1 MLQLTLLRQALLREA
16 MQGQLLPQDPTDEPA
31 AVLLQQLQAARAATG
46 KKGRSQAGAL
56 FAEEAVEGPFG
67 IPASWVWCRLGD
79 ISDNVEYGTSEK
91 ASLDS
96 KGVPVLRMNNIQNG
110 EVLVDNLK
118 YLPKD
123 AADLPKLFLQTN
135 DLLFNRTNSAE
146 LVGKAGIYKGE
157 SNKMTFASY
166 LIRVQF
172 PVAATA
178 YFANYYINSLLCRL
192 TEIEPF
198 VIQQNGQANFNGTKL
213 KDIRIPLPPLAEHH
227 RIVAKLEQL
236 LGHCDALEQR
246 IRTSRRLAEQLLA
259 TALREALRQTPT
271 ASVRLEI
278 WTRAAGRCQL
288 CNEWLLTSTKIG
300 SYAYR
305 RGEMAHIV
313 GQSDD
318 PRSPRTDSPLT
329 SAQRESPDNFMLLCQ
344 ADHDTIDHK
353 LAVGHFTIDK
363 LHEIKRK
370 QEAHIQH
377 VTGLPQNQTTCVVR
391 LFGMIRNTTV
401 QLSRQECNET
411 TLRHASPRFA
421 QFHLDHR
428 NEGTEINLNH
438 LSNPEDH
445 SSPHIYWAAAQTA
458 INKGVDRAHDA
469 IQDGEV
475 THLSLFSFARI
486 PALVY
491 FGFKLGNKL
500 RCTLFERHQV
510 PENEW
515 YWQPEVATL
524 QFEHRCRQT
533 GTGST
538 GVALIVNVSGTIPL
552 TDLPMEVTPEFTVYE
567 LRPSG
572 VAPV

>member
-1 MLQLTLLRQALLREA
+1 MASSKTLSASKP
-16 MQGQLLPQDPTDEPA
+16 GHA
-31 AVLLQQLQAARAATG
+31 AA
-46 KKGRSQAGAL
+46 
-56 FAEEAVEGPFG
+56 
-67 IPASWVWCRLGD
+67 
-79 ISDNVEYGTSEK
+79 K
-91 ASLDS
+91 A
-96 KGVPVLRMNNIQNG
+96 
-110 EVLVDNLK
+110 
-118 YLPKD
+118 
-123 AADLPKLFLQTN
+123 
-135 DLLFNRTNSAE
+135 
-146 LVGKAGIYKGE
+146 KA
-157 SNKMTFASY
+157 
-166 LIRVQF
+166 Q
-172 PVAATA
+172 
-178 YFANYYINSLLCRL
+178 
-192 TEIEPF
+192 
-198 VIQQNGQANFNGTKL
+198 
-213 KDIRIPLPPLAEHH
+213 
-227 RIVAKLEQL
+227 
-236 LGHCDALEQR
+236 
-246 IRTSRRLAEQLLA
+246 
-259 TALREALRQTPT
+259 RQTPT
-271 ASVRLEI
+271 ESVRLEI

-353 LAVGHFTIDK
+353 LAVSHFTITK
-363 LHEIKRK
+363 LHELKRK

-445 SSPHIYWAAAQTA
+445 SSPHIYWSAAQTA

-469 IQDGEV
+469 IRDGEV

-500 RCTLFERHQV
+500 RCTLFERHRV

-515 YWQPEVATL
+515 YWQPEAATL
-524 QFEHRCRQT
+524 QFEHQCRQT
-533 GTGST
+533 GTVSS

-552 TDLPMEVTPEFTVYE
+552 TDLPTEITPEFTIYE

-572 VAPV
+572 VAPVGGLVASQATLGAFRACYRQLLSHLEQEHKSVRQLHLFSTVPLSIGVAMGMDIMPDVHPELLVYDRTPNEFMLALTVNSSVAK